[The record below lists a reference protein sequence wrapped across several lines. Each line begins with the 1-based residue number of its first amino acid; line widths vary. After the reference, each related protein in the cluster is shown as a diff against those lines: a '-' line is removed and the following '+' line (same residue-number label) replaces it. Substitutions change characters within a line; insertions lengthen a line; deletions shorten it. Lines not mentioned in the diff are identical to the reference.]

1 VPEGPEQ
8 QDALFVN
15 LVLVFQSAAMQQMGK
30 IANPVTGKIE
40 RNLDQARFSID
51 TIEMLRNKTR
61 GNLSSELEKLLDS
74 TLTNLRMNYVEEAG
88 KGDQEGESEKTEEAA
103 GGDAPG
109 EPVKTESAGGKKQ
122 EPAGNDAPDGPART
136 IAGDEGVGEGSSG
149 SREGDAPGGGS
160 SSNTGPA
167 SGSGDQ
173 TGGKDA

>member
-15 LVLVFQSAAMQQMGK
+15 LVMIFQAAAMQQMGK
-30 IANPVTGKIE
+30 ITNPMTGKVE

-61 GNLSSELEKLLDS
+61 GNLSSELENLLDS

-88 KGDQEGESEKTEEAA
+88 KGDQEGGGGKAGEAA

-109 EPVKTESAGGKKQ
+109 EPVKTESEGGKKQ
-122 EPAGNDAPDGPART
+122 EAAGKDAPDEPAKT
-136 IAGDEGVGEGSSG
+136 EGGDEAVGEGKSG
-149 SREGDAPGGGS
+149 SREGDAPGGAS
-160 SSNTGPA
+160 SSNTGAA

-173 TGGKDA
+173 TEGKDA